1 MINPFIKS
9 LPLIAQSLG
18 EKYGIKVFIGGKK
31 AYTDGNDIY
40 LPSLPMDSKMLM
52 INLTRGFIDHESAHI
67 RETDFNVKM
76 GNLSPLGKHFS
87 NSIEDF
93 RVEKILSEEYPGCKD
108 NFEWLTLHFFDV
120 DIKKEFNEKSDQTD
134 IIPNFVLLTLR
145 SFSVPK
151 LEEQVIKLKE
161 KMDIIFPDLSD
172 ILIPIL
178 NKIKINCN
186 TTKDSKEFAIEIIRS
201 LSDYMKKNEKL
212 NSLPKIGQNISDEY
226 DIKNDV
232 DKNIDICVNTGILSN
247 VPTLIERLLA
257 KHKKNL
263 PPTFGDRIK
272 SNINEIADSSS
283 TKLNVATPIK
293 INYKKLTDN
302 QILKIKKITTYMSN
316 NLQCLLQSSTL
327 KHSLS
332 GYYGGL
338 DTNLLHKISVNSP
351 KIFRRTGTRVAL
363 NTAVHI
369 LIDTSISMEKF
380 IELTSLTTF
389 SICQSLSQ
397 IPGINVGATTF
408 PSEDIYRKS
417 INRSIKISA
426 TVSPLL
432 SHSQPMHKN
441 FSLEAKGYTP
451 LGEALWWVIQNIS
464 ILKESRKIII
474 IITDGEPDSPK
485 NFKLAISEA
494 LKNGIEI
501 YGLAIDTDELIN
513 FLPGRSIKIN
523 NIEELPK
530 KLFWLL
536 SKTLPKLN

>member
-1 MINPFIKS
+1 MKT
-9 LPLIAQSLG
+9 
-18 EKYGIKVFIGGKK
+18 V
-31 AYTDGNDIY
+31 
-40 LPSLPMDSKMLM
+40 
-52 INLTRGFIDHESAHI
+52 
-67 RETDFNVKM
+67 
-76 GNLSPLGKHFS
+76 NLSPLGKHFL

-93 RVEKILSEEYPGCKD
+93 RIEKIFSEEYPGCKN
-108 NFEWLTLHFFDV
+108 NFEWLILHFFDV
-120 DIKKEFNEKSDQTD
+120 DINEEFNDKSDPTN
-134 IIPNFVLLTLR
+134 IIPSFVLLTLR
-145 SFSVPK
+145 SFSAPK
-151 LEEQVIKLKE
+151 LEKQVIQLKE
-161 KMDIIFPDLSD
+161 KMDNIFPLLSD

-178 NKIKINCN
+178 NEIKIKCK
-186 TTKDSKEFAIEIIRS
+186 TSKDSIKFAKKIISSLFYYFKKIEKI
-201 LSDYMKKNEKL
+201 
-212 NSLPKIGQNISDEY
+212 NSLLKMGQNISDEY
-226 DIKNDV
+226 VKNNDV
-232 DKNIDICVNTGILSN
+232 DKNIDNCVNTDILSN
-247 VPTLIERLLA
+247 VPTLIKSLIA
-257 KHKKNL
+257 KHKKSL
-263 PPTFGDRIK
+263 PPTFDDIIK
-272 SNINEIADSSS
+272 SNIDRIADSSS
-283 TKLNVATPIK
+283 ATLDVATPIK
-293 INYKKLTDN
+293 INYKELTDK

-316 NLQCLLQSSTL
+316 NLQSLLQSSTL

-338 DTNLLHKISVNSP
+338 DTNLLHKISINSP

-369 LIDTSISMEKF
+369 LIDTSDSMKDF

-408 PSEDIYRKS
+408 PSDNIYRKS

-441 FSLEAKGYTP
+441 FSLKVKGNTP

-474 IITDGEPDSPK
+474 IITDGEPDSPI
-485 NFKLAISEA
+485 NFKLAINEA
-494 LKNGIEI
+494 LKNGFEI
-501 YGLAIDTDELIN
+501 YGLAIKTDKLIN
-513 FLPGRSIKIN
+513 FLPGRSIKII